1 MNTKEIL
8 AEMLLLPIEQRAMLA
23 DTLLKSLNSLDAKID
38 NEWLNLAKARYEE
51 INSGGINT
59 VNGENVF
66 NEIWKKFSA

>member
-23 DTLLKSLNSLDAKID
+23 DTLLKSLNTLDAKID

-51 INSGGINT
+51 INSNRVNS
-59 VNGENVF
+59 VNGEDVF

>member
-8 AEMLLLPIEQRAMLA
+8 AEMLLLPIEQSAMLA
-23 DTLLKSLNSLDAKID
+23 DTLLKSLNTIDAKID

-51 INSGGINT
+51 INSGRVNT

-66 NEIWKKFSA
+66 NEIWKKFSE

>member
-1 MNTKEIL
+1 MSTKEIL

-23 DTLLKSLNSLDAKID
+23 DTLLKSLNTLDAKID

-51 INSGGINT
+51 INSGRINT
-59 VNGENVF
+59 VNGADVF

>member
-1 MNTKEIL
+1 MSTKEIL

-23 DTLLKSLNSLDAKID
+23 DTLLKSLNTLDAKID

-51 INSGGINT
+51 INSTRVNS
-59 VNGENVF
+59 VNGEDVF